1 MVKDGN
7 GSWVLCTKLEASA
20 SSGRAG
26 PCFWSFCCWILILGV
41 SGFLFL
47 GVLVSDVL
55 VPGVFVAGRFVPGR
69 YRYWEL

>member
-1 MVKDGN
+1 
-7 GSWVLCTKLEASA
+7 VLALVF
-20 SSGRAG
+20 GRFVA
-26 PCFWSFCCWILILGV
+26 
-41 SGFLFL
+41 GFLFWAFLDSRFWAFSYWAFCSRPSFL